1 MADPYEE
8 NKVRNI
14 DSPEDLSGESGN
26 SQPGSVLG
34 DVGIKSPENKGAED
48 GNRNVKTLSGLP
60 DVFKELG
67 VLSDNLL
74 LFVHHL
80 LFLLD
85 PSVAFY
91 LIGRKKL

>member
-1 MADPYEE
+1 
-8 NKVRNI
+8 
-14 DSPEDLSGESGN
+14 
-26 SQPGSVLG
+26 
-34 DVGIKSPENKGAED
+34 
-48 GNRNVKTLSGLP
+48 
-60 DVFKELG
+60 VFKELG

-74 LFVHHL
+74 PFLHHL

>member
-1 MADPYEE
+1 MADPDEE

-26 SQPGSVLG
+26 GQPVSVLCDIRIQPQEDEG
-34 DVGIKSPENKGAED
+34 SQD
-48 GNRNVKTLSGLP
+48 GNRDVKTLSGLP
-60 DVFKELG
+60 HVFKENG
-67 VLSDNLL
+67 ILSNDLMS
-74 LFVHHL
+74 FIHHL

-91 LIGRKKL
+91 FIGRKKL

>member
-26 SQPGSVLG
+26 SQPGPVLG
-34 DVGIKSPENKGAED
+34 DVGIKSPKDKGTED
-48 GNRNVKTLSGLP
+48 GNGDVEPPPALP
-60 DVFKELG
+60 DVFKELD

-74 LFVHHL
+74 PFVYHL

-91 LIGRKKL
+91 LIGRKRL

>member
-1 MADPYEE
+1 MADPDEKDE
-8 NKVRNI
+8 IGNI

-34 DVGIKSPENKGAED
+34 DVGIKSPENKGTEY
-48 GNRNVKTLSGLP
+48 GNGDVESLPALP

-67 VLSDNLL
+67 FLSDNLL
-74 LFVHHL
+74 PFVHHL

>member
-26 SQPGSVLG
+26 SQTVSVLC
-34 DVGIKSPENKGAED
+34 DIRIQSQEDEGAED

-74 LFVHHL
+74 PFVHHL